1 MVQINSEFGLKS
13 HRRHMLLGA
22 LLLALS
28 LLCVAM
34 TVMFV
39 FVSNNANRKVE
50 QIREQYR
57 EVANRR
63 EMRVTELTNQVEAL
77 QRKLHVPPER
87 SANSPAEKAK
97 GDATSPPR

>member
-13 HRRHMLLGA
+13 HRRHLLLGG
-22 LLLALS
+22 LLLVLS
-28 LLCVAM
+28 VMCVAM

-50 QIREQYR
+50 AIREQYR

-63 EMRVTELTNQVEAL
+63 ELRVTELTNQLAAL
-77 QRKLHVPPER
+77 QSTLE
-87 SANSPAEKAK
+87 SAPKGAANTPDEKAK
-97 GDATSPPR
+97 KDATPPPR